1 VSSLPR
7 IALDMTF
14 PNRNAAGS
22 SMYATELVR
31 ELQQRDDV
39 AVYEVAAT
47 AGGLP
52 GTASWLTAGARA
64 AVSQSGLVHCP
75 AFVAP
80 WRMGKPYVLT
90 VHDTSIF
97 DFPEDHAFEWRAY
110 IRVFL
115 ARRARAAT
123 RIITGTEHSRR
134 EIAQDLGVPIERI
147 AVTPYGVAGR
157 FLKARVAAHSGP
169 PPRGRGDLLLFPGA
183 PTRRKNLDLVLKGM
197 AEAPPESPLG
207 RAKLVITSATS
218 AEFPMCRDT
227 IKTLGLEGRVD
238 WRGQV
243 PLEQMPD
250 LMQDSDLVVYPS
262 LQEGF
267 GFPALEAMSAGIPV
281 IASNTSCL
289 PEVLGDGAM
298 LVDPKDV
305 KAFIGAAQVLLSR
318 PDLREELIARGRARA
333 AQYTWRRCADLTVEV
348 YRDAVASASQADGG
362 RK

>member
-1 VSSLPR
+1 M
-7 IALDMTF
+7 DMTF

-22 SMYATELVR
+22 SMYATELLR
-31 ELQQRDDV
+31 ELQLRDDLG
-39 AVYEVAAT
+39 VYEVAAT

-80 WRMGKPYVLT
+80 WRMGKPYILT

-97 DFPEDHAFEWRAY
+97 DFPEDHAFEWRTY

-123 RIITGTEHSRR
+123 LIITGTEHSRR
-134 EIAQDLGVPIERI
+134 EIAEDLGVPIERI
-147 AVTPYGVAGR
+147 AVTPYGVAER
-157 FLKARVAAHSGP
+157 FFAARGAPHPNPSL
-169 PPRGRGDLLLFPGA
+169 RGQEDLLLFPGA
-183 PTRRKNLDLVLKGM
+183 PTRRKNLDLVLTGM
-197 AEAPPESPLG
+197 AESPPDSPLR
-207 RAKLVITSATS
+207 RAKLVITGATS
-218 AEFPMCRDT
+218 AEFPMCRDRV
-227 IKTLGLEGRVD
+227 KALGLEGRVD
-238 WRGQV
+238 WRGNV
-243 PLEQMPD
+243 PLEEMPD

-298 LVDPKDV
+298 LVDPTDV
-305 KAFIGAAQVLLSR
+305 KAFIGAAQVVLSR
-318 PDLREELIARGRARA
+318 PDLRAQLIARGGTRA

-348 YRDAVASASQADGG
+348 YRDAVERASQGAGG